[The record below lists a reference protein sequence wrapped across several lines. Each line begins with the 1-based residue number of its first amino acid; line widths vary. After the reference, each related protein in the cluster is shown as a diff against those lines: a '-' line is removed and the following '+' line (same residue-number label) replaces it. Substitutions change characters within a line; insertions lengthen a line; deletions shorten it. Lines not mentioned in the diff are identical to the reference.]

1 MDSGRQEKASR
12 RVRSKSYFYKYFI
25 SFLIMLVVPML
36 TTALIFVHA
45 QGLVKEQIQIASR
58 KTLNQFF
65 ERLDDTIEEGYNI
78 CVTIASNEKCKQYPR
93 YVNLKQGK
101 TTYQTWE
108 IRNLLSNY
116 GGEKYH
122 DIFVYYP
129 IDDRIISGTRS
140 SLTLDLYYDI
150 FYDDDKYEFREE
162 FRAVAE
168 SEYGKPMLCSMKGK
182 GIDSYLCIAMNQR
195 GSGSKENSFTVVVVL
210 NQNYVADVLQSVEE
224 KEQSGISMLHDEKK
238 EVIISTD
245 ALGLSY
251 GLDGYRE
258 NDVAFEDKVGEEKC
272 IVQVRK
278 SRVVDAY
285 YVYAVTYSY
294 FWERLFSLYIIC
306 GLGAFVSIA
315 VGVFVAWEQT
325 RKVYYPLEQMVSN
338 LQRQGTA
345 VYNDR
350 INTEFEFIELLF
362 DKEAKEKLAM
372 NKSIRKG
379 QAIKRDNFIY
389 SLLNGSGENSTETKD
404 IFHENGID
412 LCSDRF
418 CVVVFDI
425 ECEGIL
431 EYQMLLFVMANVY
444 QELFERVGSG
454 YIVSLSAGRCAIL
467 VNLKEDHGREDFMSA
482 LKEGREF
489 LEKYYEITATFGIS
503 SIQEGMLGIHAAY
516 EEACV
521 ALKYR
526 YLLGKECMIEFDQ
539 VKEREFKYLPA
550 SEAKLL
556 YKVSEYL
563 FGELVEISVSA
574 LLDEVMNDYGI
585 DEGASLETVECFK
598 FETISVL
605 NRVMTQGG
613 YWSDQWKGMV
623 MELLNRVTLEE
634 FKEKFA
640 ELLSALYQKQ
650 QEKVKEKD
658 VCTQAYEY
666 IEAHYIEEQLS
677 LNLLGEIFGIAP
689 SYLSKLFKEKYQISI
704 PNFISQTR
712 INGAKLL
719 LRNTNRSIREIAE
732 DSGFLS
738 SSVFVKTFKKLEGIT
753 PGVYRGFFDA
763 DR

>member
-1 MDSGRQEKASR
+1 MGSDKKEKTRR

-58 KTLNQFF
+58 NTLNQFF
-65 ERLDDTIEEGYNI
+65 ERLDDTLEEGYNI
-78 CVTIASNEKCKQYPR
+78 CVAIASDEKCKQYPR
-93 YVNLKQGK
+93 YVNLRQGK
-101 TTYQTWE
+101 TSYQTWE
-108 IRNLLSNY
+108 IKNLLDNY
-116 GGEKYH
+116 WGEKYH
-122 DIFVYYP
+122 DIFIYYP

-150 FYDDDKYEFREE
+150 FYHDDEHEFREE

-182 GIDSYLCIAMNQR
+182 EADSYLCIAMNYR
-195 GSGSKENSFTVVVVL
+195 GIRNKENSFTVVVVL
-210 NQNYVADVLQSVEE
+210 DQNYVAEVLQSVEE
-224 KEQSGISMLHDEKK
+224 KGQSGISMLHDEKK

-245 ALGLSY
+245 ALSLSY
-251 GLDGYRE
+251 GLEGYRE
-258 NDVAFEDKVGEEKC
+258 NDVAFEDKVGEENC

-278 SRVVDAY
+278 SEVLDAY
-285 YVYAVTYSY
+285 YVYAVTYGY

-306 GLGAFVSIA
+306 GLGALVSIA
-315 VGVFVAWEQT
+315 VGVFVAWEEA
-325 RKVYYPLEQMVSN
+325 RKVYHPVEQMVSN
-338 LQRQGTA
+338 LQRQGA
-345 VYNDR
+345 DIYNDR
-350 INTEFEFIELLF
+350 INTEFEFIELLLG
-362 DKEAKEKLAM
+362 KEAKEKAAM
-372 NKSIRKG
+372 NNAIRKG
-379 QAIKRDNFIY
+379 KAIKRDNFIY
-389 SLLNGSGENSTETKD
+389 SLLNGGGENLAETND
-404 IFHENGID
+404 VFYENGID

-418 CVVVFDI
+418 CVIVFDI
-425 ECEGIL
+425 EREGIL
-431 EYQMLLFVMANVY
+431 DNQRMFFVMANVY

-454 YIVSLSAGRCAIL
+454 YLIPLSTGRYAIL
-467 VNLKEDHGREDFMSA
+467 VNLKNSHGREELVSVI
-482 LKEGREF
+482 KEGQQF
-489 LEKYYEITATFGIS
+489 LEKFYELTATFGIS
-503 SIQEGMLGIHAAY
+503 SIQEGMLGVHAAY
-516 EEACV
+516 EEACL

-526 YLLGKECMIEFDQ
+526 YLLGQECMIEYGQ

-563 FGELVEISVSA
+563 FGEHLEVSVPA

-585 DEGASLETVECFK
+585 NIEASMETVECFK

-605 NRVMTQGG
+605 NRVMMQGG
-613 YWSDQWKGMV
+613 YWSDQWKAMA
-623 MELLNRVTLEE
+623 MELLNSVTLEE
-634 FKEKFA
+634 FKEKLI

-650 QEKVKEKD
+650 REAAKEKD
-658 VCTQAYEY
+658 VCAQAYEY

-677 LNLLGEIFGIAP
+677 LNMLGEVFGIAP
-689 SYLSKLFKEKYQISI
+689 SYLSKLFKEKYEISI

-712 INGAKLL
+712 INSAKLS

-732 DSGFLS
+732 DCGFLS

-753 PGVYRGFFDA
+753 PGVYREFF
-763 DR
+763 

>member
-1 MDSGRQEKASR
+1 MGSGKQEKSSR

-25 SFLIMLVVPML
+25 SLLIMLVVPML

-45 QGLVKEQIQIASR
+45 QGVVKEQIQIASR
-58 KTLNQFF
+58 NTLNQFF
-65 ERLDDTIEEGYNI
+65 ERLDDTLEEGYNI
-78 CVTIASNEKCKQYPR
+78 CVTIANNEKCKQYPR

-101 TTYQTWE
+101 TSYQTWE
-108 IRNLLSNY
+108 IMNLLSNY
-116 GGEKYH
+116 GREKYH
-122 DIFVYYP
+122 DIFIYYP

-150 FYDDDKYEFREE
+150 FYHDDEREFREE

-182 GIDSYLCIAMNQR
+182 EADSYLCIAMNYR
-195 GSGSKENSFTVVVVL
+195 GSRNKENSFTVVVVL
-210 NQNYVADVLQSVEE
+210 DQNYVAEVLQSVEE
-224 KEQSGISMLHDEKK
+224 KGQSGISMLHDEKK

-245 ALGLSY
+245 ALSLSY
-251 GLDGYRE
+251 GLEGYRE
-258 NDVAFEDKVGEEKC
+258 NDVAFEDKVGEENC

-278 SRVVDAY
+278 SGVVDAY
-285 YVYAVTYSY
+285 YVYAVTYGY

-306 GLGAFVSIA
+306 GLGALVFIA
-315 VGVFVAWEQT
+315 VGVFVAWEEA
-325 RKVYYPLEQMVSN
+325 RRVYHPVEQMVSN
-338 LQRQGTA
+338 LQRQGA
-345 VYNDR
+345 DIYNDR
-350 INTEFEFIELLF
+350 INTEFEFIELLLG
-362 DKEAKEKLAM
+362 KEAKEKVAM
-372 NKSIRKG
+372 NNAIRKG
-379 QAIKRDNFIY
+379 KAIKRDNFIY
-389 SLLNGSGENSTETKD
+389 SLLNGSGENLTETND
-404 IFHENGID
+404 IFYENGID
-412 LCSDRF
+412 LYSDRF
-418 CVVVFDI
+418 CVIVFDI
-425 ECEGIL
+425 EHEGIL
-431 EYQMLLFVMANVY
+431 DSQRMLFVIANVY

-454 YIVSLSAGRCAIL
+454 YLVSLSTGRYAIL
-467 VNLKEDHGREDFMSA
+467 VNLKNNHGREELVSVI
-482 LKEGREF
+482 KEGQEF
-489 LEKYYEITATFGIS
+489 LEKFYELTATFGVS
-503 SIQEGMLGIHAAY
+503 SIQEGMLGVHAAY
-516 EEACV
+516 EEACL

-526 YLLGKECMIEFDQ
+526 YLLGKECTIEYDQ

-563 FGELVEISVSA
+563 FGEHLEMSVPA

-585 DEGASLETVECFK
+585 DVEASMETVECFK

-605 NRVMTQGG
+605 NRVMMQGG
-613 YWSDQWKGMV
+613 YWSDQWKGMA

-634 FKEKFA
+634 FKEKLT

-650 QEKVKEKD
+650 RETVKEKD
-658 VCTQAYEY
+658 VCAQAYEY
-666 IEAHYIEEQLS
+666 IETHYIEEQLS
-677 LNLLGEIFGIAP
+677 LNILGEIFGIAP
-689 SYLSKLFKEKYQISI
+689 SYLSKLFKEKYGISI

-712 INGAKLL
+712 INSAKLS

-732 DSGFLS
+732 DCGFLS